1 MHCNAMNTMP
11 VNVEW
16 NCLPTESNKEP
27 LTANPCDLLHIHD
40 TCLLQT
46 FTVTVIYIKQL
57 K

>member
-16 NCLPTESNKEP
+16 NCLPTESDKEP
-27 LTANPCDLLHIHD
+27 LTANPRDLLHIHD

-46 FTVTVIYIKQL
+46 FTVSVIYIKQL